1 MSIAVLNQVYGEV
14 RRLSIA
20 GSNLASGDFRLKK
33 LIDPL
38 RQSAQKAP
46 VFGKVADAIQ
56 KVVDSDQQ
64 NSAETLLELTT
75 LTTAILYTQGETGVE
90 GKLTKLNS
98 QDLGLTVSN
107 TSARVLKPLIE
118 ALTSTGSG
126 RLEIIRDAHERG
138 AFQDLRLIKHAIAA
152 IEDKYSEIADYVA
165 DNILPIYGRAIYS
178 EILEGFDPNGKG
190 DDARRLKLLHRLD
203 PEASRS
209 VVDNALEN
217 GSLDVR
223 LEAIN
228 CLKGREDAVEF
239 LLQQVNAKS
248 RDARKAALSA
258 LTPIEKPE
266 AIEALIGAVSSADL
280 ELISGSIWANRNKK
294 LLQHIVVEAER
305 QLDAL
310 LSPQDAKPTPAKT
323 KTSKTAKK
331 TQATTKTSDPT
342 AALLR
347 FYHLLAAFRGRTD
360 KAAVDFLMRCFSHH
374 DDLLK
379 LKANS
384 IDGIGLNCRVA
395 EMMLLSGSHETLSRL
410 VESGTNVIPE
420 LIEFNFLATC
430 RMESP
435 AKVYE
440 SFRDGYANRPKGK
453 TKSDKAAREISEAI
467 GNALKGTC
475 SPRRW
480 GHYWIQTDGNDDSPV
495 NINFEIKLDPRWLDE
510 AIKLDDLTVI
520 LVIAEYPHQGVWKF
534 LSDYVD
540 TELKK
545 STWNPSHVLDDI
557 IACMIRT
564 EHPEVVDKMLAI
576 LTRTN
581 KSKTIGYLS
590 YSLNRHIPN
599 LPATAIEPLEAMI
612 PEINEKMVDIFVSS
626 LDALKQKHKLN
637 DLNGNH

>member
-190 DDARRLKLLHRLD
+190 DDARRMKLLHRLD
-203 PEASRS
+203 PDASRS

-217 GSLDVR
+217 SSLDVR

-266 AIEALIGAVSSADL
+266 AIEALIRAVSSADL

-294 LLQHIVVEAER
+294 LQQHIVEEAEC

-310 LSPQDAKPTPAKT
+310 LNPQSAKPAPANT
-323 KTSKTAKK
+323 KTSRAAKK
-331 TQATTKTSDPT
+331 TQSTTKTSDAT
-342 AALLR
+342 VEVFR

-384 IDGIGLNCRVA
+384 LDGVDLNCRVA
-395 EMMLLSGSHETLSRL
+395 EMMLLSGSKETLAKL
-410 VESGTNVIPE
+410 VESGANVTPE
-420 LIEFNFLATC
+420 LVEFSFLATC

-467 GNALKGTC
+467 GNVLKGTC
-475 SPRRW
+475 STRRW
-480 GHYWIQTDGNDDSPV
+480 GHYWRQADGDEVSQENLYLD
-495 NINFEIKLDPRWLDE
+495 IKLDPRWLDE
-510 AIKLDDLTVI
+510 AIKLDDLAVI
-520 LVIAEYPHQGVWKF
+520 LEIAESPHQGVWKF

-581 KSKTIGYLS
+581 KSKTIGYLN
-590 YSLNRHIPN
+590 YSLNRHIPD

-626 LDALKQKHKLN
+626 LDALKQKHKS
-637 DLNGNH
+637 